1 MPCMLDQDRN
11 LENLIQML
19 QHLQSSKHPCPWR
32 FSDILVEFCDVADK
46 CTCPLSNLYIDTSTH
61 SISHPRDFWIFDYFL
76 KGLSSLWI
84 KHNPGVDKL

>member
-1 MPCMLDQDRN
+1 MPCMLDQDKN

-46 CTCPLSNLYIDTSTH
+46 CTCPLSNLYIDTPNWVNIHLKEIRSLIDVGTIVINH
-61 SISHPRDFWIFDYFL
+61 IFYNN
-76 KGLSSLWI
+76 I
-84 KHNPGVDKL
+84 NQE